1 MLLALAGLLLAAMV
15 VSVGLGTVT
24 LPLDRTVAVVAAHL
38 FGDPAGLPPLDEQII
53 WRLRAPRV
61 VLAGLVGA
69 ALALAGAVLQA
80 LVRNPLA
87 EPYLLGISSGSSLGA
102 IGVQATGLGVGLGV
116 TGGAFVGALAA
127 TLAVFLLAQRSGQL
141 ADTRLVL
148 AGVAVGYLAMAGTSL
163 VQLSVDPNSLRGILF
178 WLMGRVAG
186 AQWPDLAGPAVIAPA
201 CAALL
206 LARAR
211 GLNALALGDD
221 NAAALGVDLRSLRAT
236 LLVVSSLLTATC
248 VAAAG
253 AIGFVGL
260 LVPHAARMLFGADHR
275 RLLPVSALL
284 GALLLVLVDLA
295 TRMVDRPNEYP
306 ITVFT
311 AALGSPF
318 FLWLL
323 RRERP

>member
-1 MLLALAGLLLAAMV
+1 MV
-15 VSVGLGTVT
+15 VSVCVGTVT
-24 LPLDRTVAVVAAHL
+24 LPLDQTVAVLTGHL
-38 FGDPAGLPPLDEQII
+38 FGDPARLPPLDEQII

-102 IGVQATGLGVGLGV
+102 IGVQALVYGGASAAVGV
-116 TGGAFVGALAA
+116 TGGAFLGALAA

-178 WLMGRVAG
+178 WLMGSVAG

-211 GLNALALGDD
+211 ALNALALGDD

-260 LVPHAARMLFGADHR
+260 LVPHAARMLLGADHR

-295 TRMVDRPNEYP
+295 TRTVDRPNEYP

-323 RRERP
+323 RREGR